1 MAGVT
6 EIGRANPTDHD
17 AFGVLP
23 GTELYLVSSESSGL
37 LRVTGYN
44 SSGDAWWHEIP
55 PAGSAFERLLQPP
68 FQGHSL
74 LGEGASDLIIVDTVS
89 RQIYVARKDAVCRW
103 TWFLLGRLQVR
114 PRAVRLILH

>member
-17 AFGVLP
+17 VFGVLP
-23 GTELYLVSSESSGL
+23 GTELYLVSSESAGL

-44 SSGDAWWHEIP
+44 SIGDTWWHEIP
-55 PAGSAFERLLQPP
+55 SAGSASERLLQPP

-74 LGEGASDLIIVDTVS
+74 LGKGATDLIIVDTVS
-89 RQIYVARKDAVCRW
+89 RRIYVARKDAVCKW
-103 TWFLLGRLQVR
+103 TWFLLRRLQTR
-114 PRAVRLILH
+114 PLASAKILH